1 MNRTVRVSALAG
13 CACALAT
20 VVLGCAGISAPEAP
34 AMKAPAS
41 QKERKQ
47 ETVRQFDE
55 NRDLAEFEAASAS
68 WERSDAKTCEET
80 LRGLLER
87 NPKHRDAR
95 LLMADV
101 CLAGNRLEE
110 AFVHI
115 RQALQDH
122 PRDAQ
127 VQYAMGLLLDVT
139 NQKGEALAYY
149 ERAAKWESDNEVYAV
164 GYHTALEA
172 VRKPG
177 AAGAVATPPRPK
189 PPQDLPQAAAAD
201 RAGSAETAGRGPD
214 QELLERGYAALQQ
227 KSPEV
232 ALVYFREAAAFRP
245 NNPQI
250 LISASTAALRHN
262 YPDLAIELIVPAERR
277 LGDSAVLKRVLGAA
291 YYRLG
296 DYRSSQVAL
305 QQALSLDKSSALAY
319 FLMGCTLARLGQA
332 ESAEAHFRQAQA
344 LDSRYT
350 VRR

>member
-1 MNRTVRVSALAG
+1 MNRTVRVSAMVG
-13 CACALAT
+13 WACALAT
-20 VVLGCAGISAPEAP
+20 VVLGCANISAPNPRAK
-34 AMKAPAS
+34 KAPAS

-47 ETVRQFDE
+47 EVVRQFDE
-55 NRDLAEFEAASAS
+55 NRDRAEFEAAAAS
-68 WERSDAKTCEET
+68 WERGDLKACEGT

-87 NPKHRDAR
+87 NPAHRDAR

-101 CLAGNRLEE
+101 CLAGNRSPE
-110 AFVHI
+110 ALVHI

-122 PRDAQ
+122 PNDAQ
-127 VQYAMGLLLDVT
+127 VQYAMGLLLDAT
-139 NQKGEALAYY
+139 NQRGEALAYY
-149 ERAAKWESDNEVYAV
+149 ERAAKWEADNEVYAV

-172 VRKPG
+172 ARKPG
-177 AAGAVATPPRPK
+177 AAGPAATLPRPK
-189 PPQDLPQAAAAD
+189 PPQDRPEGTAAD
-201 RAGSAETAGRGPD
+201 GAGSAGVAGREPD
-214 QELLERGYAALQQ
+214 QDLLQRGYAALQQ
-227 KSPEV
+227 NAPEV

-245 NNPQI
+245 NNPHI

-262 YPDLAIELIVPAERR
+262 YPDLAIELIVPAEKR
-277 LGDSAVLKRVLGAA
+277 LSDSAAVKRILGAA

-332 ESAEAHFRQAQA
+332 ESAETHFRQAQA